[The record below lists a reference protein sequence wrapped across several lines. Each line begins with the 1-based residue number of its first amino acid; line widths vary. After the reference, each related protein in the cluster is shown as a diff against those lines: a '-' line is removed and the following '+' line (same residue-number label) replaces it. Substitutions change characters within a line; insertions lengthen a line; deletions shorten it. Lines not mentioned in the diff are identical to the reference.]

1 VEVKVFTGLI
11 KDETNTR
18 PEHVGLGSG
27 KCSIH
32 QHNWPT
38 ERVFVVVVV
47 EKSVLLLKINEQN
60 IQIKDQP
67 IEDQS

>member
-1 VEVKVFTGLI
+1 MEVRVFTGLI

-18 PEHVGLGSG
+18 HEHVGLGSG
-27 KCSIH
+27 KSSIY

-38 ERVFVVVVV
+38 EWVFVVV

-60 IQIKDQP
+60 TQIKDQS